1 MVNLY
6 YVLIAISVLV
16 LLFCIRTIVK
26 IIINKAICEL
36 PSSEKET
43 TFTISEYGKYS
54 IWLKVNYSIRLIST
68 IFGKTKTRDL
78 GISVINRYTGE
89 KLLLN
94 ESNLQTTVSGL
105 RSHREERYSFEAPA
119 GEYII
124 SYGCDERVREPLDIS
139 IQVRKYNS
147 PFKMVFA
154 IFGSIL
160 CLFIIVTMFI
170 MLLRYF
176 G

>member
-6 YVLIAISVLV
+6 YALIAISVLL
-16 LLFCIRTIVK
+16 LLFCIRSIAKT
-26 IIINKAICEL
+26 IINRAICDL
-36 PSSEKET
+36 PSKEKET

-54 IWLKVNYSIRLIST
+54 IWLKVNYSIRLVST
-68 IFGKTKTRDL
+68 IFGRTKTRDL
-78 GISVINRYTGE
+78 GISVANRYTGE

-94 ESNLQTTVSGL
+94 ESNLQKTVSGL
-105 RSHREERYSFEAPA
+105 RSHREERYSFEAPE

-147 PFKMVFA
+147 TVKMFFA
-154 IFGSIL
+154 ILGSAL
-160 CLFIIVTMFI
+160 SLFIIVIMFV

>member
-6 YVLIAISVLV
+6 YALIAISVLV
-16 LLFCIRTIVK
+16 LLFCIRTSVK
-26 IIINKAICEL
+26 IIINKAICDL
-36 PSSEKET
+36 PSKEKET

-54 IWLKVNYSIRLIST
+54 IWLKVNYSIRLITT

-78 GISVINRYTGE
+78 GISVTNRYTGE

-94 ESNLQTTVSGL
+94 ESNLQTTVTGL

-147 PFKMVFA
+147 PYKIFFA

-160 CLFIIVTMFI
+160 CLFIMVFMFI

-176 G
+176 S

>member
-6 YVLIAISVLV
+6 YVLIAISIL
-16 LLFCIRTIVK
+16 LLFSIRSIAKT
-26 IIINKAICEL
+26 IINRAIYDL
-36 PSSEKET
+36 PSKEKET

-78 GISVINRYTGE
+78 GISVMNRYTGE

-147 PFKMVFA
+147 PFKMVLA
-154 IFGSIL
+154 IFGLIL
-160 CLFIIVTMFI
+160 SLLIIIIMFI

>member
-6 YVLIAISVLV
+6 YALIAISVLV
-16 LLFCIRTIVK
+16 LLFCIRSIVK
-26 IIINKAICEL
+26 IIINKSICEL
-36 PSSEKET
+36 PSKEKET

-78 GISVINRYTGE
+78 GISVTNRYTGE

-94 ESNLQTTVSGL
+94 ESNLQTTVTGL

-124 SYGCDERVREPLDIS
+124 SYGCDERIREPLDIS

-147 PFKMVFA
+147 PYKVFFA

>member
-6 YVLIAISVLV
+6 YALITISGLL
-16 LLFCIRTIVK
+16 LLFCTRSIVK
-26 IIINKAICEL
+26 IIINKAICDL
-36 PSSEKET
+36 PSKEKET

-54 IWLKVNYSIRLIST
+54 IWIKVNYSIRLVST
-68 IFGKTKTRDL
+68 IFGRTKTRDL
-78 GISVINRYTGE
+78 RISVTNRYTGE
-89 KLLLN
+89 KLLLK
-94 ESNLQTTVSGL
+94 ESNFQSTASGL
-105 RSHREERYSFEAPA
+105 RSHREEQYSFEAPE

-124 SYGCDERVREPLDIS
+124 SYDCDERVREPLNIS

-147 PFKMVFA
+147 PVKMFFA
-154 IFGSIL
+154 ILGSTL
-160 CLFIIVTMFI
+160 SLFIIVIMFI

>member
-1 MVNLY
+1 MVYLY

-16 LLFCIRTIVK
+16 LLFCIRSIVK
-26 IIINKAICEL
+26 IIINKAICDL
-36 PSSEKET
+36 PSKEKET

-54 IWLKVNYSIRLIST
+54 IWLKVNYSIRLVST
-68 IFGKTKTRDL
+68 IFGRTKTRDL
-78 GISVINRYTGE
+78 GISVTNRYTGE

-94 ESNLQTTVSGL
+94 ESNLQTTVTGL

-147 PFKMVFA
+147 PYKMFFA

-160 CLFIIVTMFI
+160 CLFIMVFMFI

-176 G
+176 S

>member
-1 MVNLY
+1 MVNLH
-6 YVLIAISVLV
+6 YVLIVVSVLL
-16 LLFCIRTIVK
+16 LLFCIRSIAK
-26 IIINKAICEL
+26 IIINREICDL
-36 PSSEKET
+36 PSKEKET

-54 IWLKVNYSIRLIST
+54 IWLKVNYSIRLVST
-68 IFGKTKTRDL
+68 IFGRTKTRDL
-78 GISVINRYTGE
+78 GISVTNRYTGE

-94 ESNLQTTVSGL
+94 ENNLQTTVSCL
-105 RSHREERYSFEAPA
+105 KSHREERYSFEAPE

-124 SYGCDERVREPLDIS
+124 SYGCDERVREPLNIS

-147 PFKMVFA
+147 PVKIFFA
-154 IFGSIL
+154 ILGSTL
-160 CLFIIVTMFI
+160 SLFIIVIMFI

>member
-6 YVLIAISVLV
+6 YVLIAISVL
-16 LLFCIRTIVK
+16 LLFCIRPIVK
-26 IIINKAICEL
+26 IIVNKAICEL

-78 GISVINRYTGE
+78 GISVTNRYTGE

-94 ESNLQTTVSGL
+94 ESKLQTTVSGL

-154 IFGSIL
+154 IFGLIL
-160 CLFIIVTMFI
+160 SLFIIVTMFI

>member
-6 YVLIAISVLV
+6 YALIAISVLL
-16 LLFCIRTIVK
+16 LLFCIRAIVK
-26 IIINKAICEL
+26 IIVNKAICDL
-36 PSSEKET
+36 PSKEKET

-78 GISVINRYTGE
+78 GISVTNRYTGE
-89 KLLLN
+89 KILLN
-94 ESNLQTTVSGL
+94 ESNLQKTVSGL
-105 RSHREERYSFEAPA
+105 RSHREQRYSFEASE

-147 PFKMVFA
+147 PFKMFFA

-160 CLFIIVTMFI
+160 CLFIIVIMFI

>member
-16 LLFCIRTIVK
+16 LLFCIRSIVK

-54 IWLKVNYSIRLIST
+54 IWLKVNYSIRLITT
-68 IFGKTKTRDL
+68 IFGKTRDL
-78 GISVINRYTGE
+78 GISVTNRYTGE

-94 ESNLQTTVSGL
+94 ESKLQTTVTGL

-124 SYGCDERVREPLDIS
+124 SYGCDERIREPLDIS

-147 PFKMVFA
+147 PYKVFFA

>member
-1 MVNLY
+1 MVYLY
-6 YVLIAISVLV
+6 YALIAISVLL
-16 LLFCIRTIVK
+16 LLFCIRSIVK
-26 IIINKAICEL
+26 IIINKAICDL

-54 IWLKVNYSIRLIST
+54 IWLKVNYSIRLITT

-78 GISVINRYTGE
+78 GISVTNRYTGE

-94 ESNLQTTVSGL
+94 ESNLQTTVTGL

-124 SYGCDERVREPLDIS
+124 SYGCDERIREPLDIS

-147 PFKMVFA
+147 PYKVFFA

>member
-16 LLFCIRTIVK
+16 LLFCIRSIVK

-54 IWLKVNYSIRLIST
+54 IWLKVNYSIRLITT

-78 GISVINRYTGE
+78 GISVTNRYTGE

-124 SYGCDERVREPLDIS
+124 SYGCDERIREPLDIS

-147 PFKMVFA
+147 PYKVFFA

>member
-6 YVLIAISVLV
+6 YALIAISVLV

-43 TFTISEYGKYS
+43 TF
-54 IWLKVNYSIRLIST
+54 RLIST

-78 GISVINRYTGE
+78 GISVMNRYTGE